1 MLMDRHSCSILQDII
16 EACLCDRVGAWEMQ
30 PDGRYQL
37 LGVGKGAEIPRAVIP
52 DPGNRLAPRAEH
64 IGFQGALMELAQ
76 RQSRKAKKVDFKK
89 KDGRVQRPRRYEVFE
104 EH

>member
-1 MLMDRHSCSILQDII
+1 
-16 EACLCDRVGAWEMQ
+16 MQ

-37 LGVGKGAEIPRAVIP
+37 LGVGKGASIPRGVTP
-52 DPGNRLAPRAEH
+52 DPGNRLAPRSEH
-64 IGFQGALMELAQ
+64 IGFQGALMEMAQ

-104 EH
+104 DH